1 MFMKVLCSVFLILQI
16 LGVSMASHAQ
26 TFESSEV
33 SVPLIELYTSEGC
46 SSCPPAERWLSKLSD
61 HDKLW
66 SNFVPVAFH
75 VDYWDYIG
83 WKDPF
88 ASKEFSQRQR
98 RYAREYREH
107 TVYTPGMRKEG
118 DEWRSWRSGG
128 QPESQKN
135 IEVGKIAITVDDNGV
150 FNASFASEQLDSK
163 KLTLNVAIL
172 GVDLSSE
179 VTSGENHGKTLEH
192 NFVVLG
198 ISSYASGD
206 QAVWSGELPAPSVEA
221 PRYAVA
227 AWVTQGQ
234 SLKPI
239 QATGG
244 YLANN

>member
-1 MFMKVLCSVFLILQI
+1 MKIICSVLLTLQI
-16 LGVSMASHAQ
+16 LGVSMVSQAQ
-26 TFESSEV
+26 TFQSTKA

-61 HDKLW
+61 NENLW
-66 SNFVPVAFH
+66 SEFVPVAFH

-98 RYAREYREH
+98 RYAREYREN

-118 DEWRSWRSGG
+118 EEWRSWRRGAR
-128 QPESQKN
+128 PESPEN
-135 IEVGKIAITVDDNGV
+135 GDVGKIAITVDETGA
-150 FNASFASEQLDSK
+150 FNASFESEQLDSK
-163 KLTLNVAIL
+163 KLTLNVAVL

-198 ISSYASGD
+198 ISSYSSGEE
-206 QAVWSGELPAPSVEA
+206 VGWSGQLPEPSVEA

-244 YLANN
+244 YLAKNN